1 MTELGISNNRLFLD
15 SYFICFW
22 GENDFILVG
31 ITATIDFRLLTQ
43 KVSTLNPTL
52 VTQLSPNIFE

>member
-22 GENDFILVG
+22 RENDAIG
-31 ITATIDFRLLTQ
+31 ITAKIDFLLLT
-43 KVSTLNPTL
+43 
-52 VTQLSPNIFE
+52 